1 MRRKARA
8 GEHTA
13 LLANYAFFLVLIAC
27 MLAPILMLV
36 AKSVSSERAIL
47 SGTVGILPDFAD
59 LKFEAYRYVMENK
72 SFMQGFFNTV
82 AVTLLGSLVA
92 ISVTSLAAY
101 AVSKPYLRGRTVMVV
116 LSIFT
121 MIFSGGLIPTYLV
134 VNMLGLVNTFQILWL
149 AGVFSTTNMLILKST
164 FESVPR
170 ELEEAAVID
179 GAGQVGMLWR
189 VYLPVSKASLAVI
202 ALFYAV
208 EYWNNYYTSMIYT
221 TRPQLRSLQLVL
233 KDIIYSA
240 SDVFLELHGT
250 HAFGEITAQ
259 STIAACVVVATVPIL
274 IAYPFLQK
282 HFTKGVMI
290 GSVKG

>member
-240 SDVFLELHGT
+240 SDVFLALHGT